1 MTFPAVKGTEDWY
14 AEKKAIQR
22 DIFNVLRKASL
33 NFGFQEVEAP
43 ALETMNCLTKKSG
56 EEIKAQIF
64 TLDKRSTE
72 ELGLRFD
79 LTIPLTRMF
88 IAKQKAVPKPVKWFS
103 IDKVWRYEAPQKG
116 RAREFYQL
124 SVELFG
130 SNRAEADA
138 DVICLAIDCLNSFGL
153 REDDIVVKINN
164 RKLLEG
170 LLLQAGVAKNKLDE
184 VTRAIDKKSKM
195 EGDDFIKL
203 LLDTG
208 LNQEQA
214 DAVKKIVSIKAKP
227 KEALEEIRR
236 LAPGRDAIV
245 GLAELENV
253 LKLIPANYLEVDLS
267 LARGLAYY
275 TGTVFEVFD
284 KTEQF
289 RAIAGGGR
297 YDNLVELMGGEPC
310 PAVGFGLGDKTL
322 WLLLEAKGKLPTPQI
337 GPEYYIVTVNPELTQ
352 EAVKLS
358 ARLSRRTSCD
368 LDLMGRKFGK
378 QLEYANAIGARNVI
392 ILGPK
397 ELAEKKVKI
406 KNMETGEER
415 LVDLETLR

>member
-1 MTFPAVKGTEDWY
+1 MTAVKGTEDWY

-33 NFGFQEVEAP
+33 HFGFREVEAP
-43 ALETMNCLTKKSG
+43 ALETLSCLTKKSG
-56 EEIKAQIF
+56 EEMKAQIF

-79 LTIPLTRMF
+79 LTIPMTRMF

-130 SNRAEADA
+130 SDRAEADV
-138 DVICLAIDCLNSFGL
+138 DVICLAIDCMNKFGL
-153 REDDIVVKINN
+153 TQDDFVVKLNN

-170 LLLQAGVAKNKLDE
+170 LLLQAGVAKNKLEE
-184 VTRAIDKKSKM
+184 VTRVIDKKSKVD
-195 EGDDFIKL
+195 ENDFIKL
-203 LLDTG
+203 LLEAG

-214 DAVKKIVSIKAKP
+214 DNVKKIVSIKAKP
-227 KEALEEIRR
+227 KEALEEIK
-236 LAPGRDAIV
+236 LLKPGRDAIV

-253 LKLIPANYLEVDLS
+253 LKLMPANYLEADLS

-275 TGTVFEVFD
+275 TGTVFEIFD
-284 KTEQF
+284 KTGQF

-322 WLLLEAKGKLPTPQI
+322 WLLLEAKGKLPQPKI
-337 GPEYYIVTVNPELTQ
+337 GPDYYIVTVTPELTE

-358 ARLSRRTSCD
+358 ARLSRKTSCD

-378 QLEYANAIGARNVI
+378 QLEYANAIGAKNVI

-397 ELAEKKVKI
+397 EWADKKVKV
-406 KNMETGEER
+406 KNMATGEER
-415 LVDLETLR
+415 LAAIETL

>member
-1 MTFPAVKGTEDWY
+1 MTFQPVKGTEDWY

-22 DIFNVLRKASL
+22 DIFNVLRKASI

-43 ALETMNCLTKKSG
+43 ALETMPCLTQKSG
-56 EEIKAQIF
+56 DEVRSQIF

-79 LTIPLTRMF
+79 LTVPMTRMF

-130 SNRAEADA
+130 SDRPEADA
-138 DVICLAIDCLNSFGL
+138 DVICLAIDCLNKFDLTES
-153 REDDIVVKINN
+153 DIVVKINN

-170 LLLQAGVAKNKLDE
+170 LLLQAGVAKNKLED
-184 VTRAIDKKSKM
+184 VTRAIDKKSKV
-195 EGDDFIKL
+195 EDNDFIKL
-203 LLDTG
+203 LLETG

-214 DAVKKIVSIKAKP
+214 DNVKKIVSIKAKP
-227 KEALEEIRR
+227 KEALEEIRK

-253 LKLIPANYLEVDLS
+253 LNVMPSNYLEVDLS

-284 KTEQF
+284 KTGQF

-322 WLLLEAKGKLPTPQI
+322 WLLLESKGKLPQPNI
-337 GPEYYIVTVNPELTQ
+337 GPDYYIVTVTPDLTD

-358 ARLSRRTSCD
+358 AKLSRRTSCD

-378 QLEYANAIGARNVI
+378 QLEYANAIGAKNVI

-406 KNMETGEER
+406 KNMQTGEER
-415 LVDLETLR
+415 LVELASLS